1 MGKVMPVGGLF
12 FFDRTTN
19 RRDGISA
26 AEKEPNVQ
34 LQFDLQPNICKKMRG
49 ARKMLT
55 SEECILSQDC
65 LKEIKLQINQRL
77 FEAGLISNDVYRL
90 AQERIVSEE

>member
-1 MGKVMPVGGLF
+1 
-12 FFDRTTN
+12 
-19 RRDGISA
+19 
-26 AEKEPNVQ
+26 
-34 LQFDLQPNICKKMRG
+34 
-49 ARKMLT
+49 MLT
-55 SEECILSQDC
+55 SEECILAQDC

>member
-1 MGKVMPVGGLF
+1 M
-12 FFDRTTN
+12 
-19 RRDGISA
+19 S
-26 AEKEPNVQ
+26 
-34 LQFDLQPNICKKMRG
+34 
-49 ARKMLT
+49 T
-55 SEECILSQDC
+55 SEYKLSQDC

>member
-1 MGKVMPVGGLF
+1 MFP
-12 FFDRTTN
+12 
-19 RRDGISA
+19 
-26 AEKEPNVQ
+26 
-34 LQFDLQPNICKKMRG
+34 
-49 ARKMLT
+49 
-55 SEECILSQDC
+55 SEECALSRDC